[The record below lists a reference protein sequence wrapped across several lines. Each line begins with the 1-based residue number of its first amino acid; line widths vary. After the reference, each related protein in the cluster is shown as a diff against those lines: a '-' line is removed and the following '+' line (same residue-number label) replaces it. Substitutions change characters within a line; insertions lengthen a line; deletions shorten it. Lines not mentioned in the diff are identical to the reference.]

1 MHPHNYTKSVLHTT
15 AGRFF
20 HKAVLALAPLILA
33 ALTASCH
40 RADAPV
46 RLQGKAQGTYYNI
59 AYYGQHRNLQPQIDS
74 LLNAFDQTASLWE
87 ENSIIRKANRHEE
100 TITNAVFDDLLRLS
114 LEMEEYTHG
123 AFNCKIGALVNL
135 YGFGFKNRDDVTDSQ
150 IDSLLNLIH
159 HSECNITR
167 SDGTTKIRLPKG
179 VELDF
184 NAIAQGYAVDL
195 LAQMFD
201 KKGIHS
207 YLIDIGG
214 EVIAKGT
221 KPDGT
226 AWAVGIEKPAKSK
239 YSSQEIETAIALRDQ
254 SVVTSG
260 NYRKYYEK
268 DGVRYSH
275 TIDPATGRPV
285 NHSLLS
291 VSVVSHETWYADAM
305 ATAFMVMGLDKS
317 LQFIHD
323 HPDNPDIQAVF
334 FIYDD
339 HGTYK
344 THATP
349 AFQSL
354 IIE

>member
-1 MHPHNYTKSVLHTT
+1 MHSHHHTKSVLHTT

-20 HKAVLALAPLILA
+20 HKAALALAPLILA
-33 ALTASCH
+33 VLTVSCQ
-40 RADAPV
+40 RTNQPIK
-46 RLQGKAQGTYYNI
+46 LQGEAQGTYYNI
-59 AYYGQHRNLQPQIDS
+59 AYYDTLQRDLQPQVDS
-74 LLNAFDQTASLWE
+74 LLNDFDNTASLWVE
-87 ENSIIRKANRHEE
+87 SSIIRKANLHEN
-100 TITNAVFDDLLRLS
+100 TATNAVFDDLLRLS
-114 LEMEEYTHG
+114 LEMEEYTQG
-123 AFNCKIGALVNL
+123 AFNCKIGTLVNL
-135 YGFGFKNRDDVTDSQ
+135 YGFGFKNRDDVTDNQ

-159 HSECNITR
+159 HGECSITCSGGNTR
-167 SDGTTKIRLPKG
+167 ILLPEG

-195 LAQMFD
+195 LARLFD
-201 KKGIHS
+201 TKGIHN
-207 YLIDIGG
+207 YLIDVGG

-226 AWAVGIEKPAKSK
+226 PWTVGIEKPAQNK

-291 VSVVSHETWYADAM
+291 VSVISHETWYADAM

-317 LQFIHD
+317 LQFIAD
-323 HPDNPDIQAVF
+323 HPENSDIQAVF

-349 AFQSL
+349 AFQSM
-354 IIE
+354 II